1 MHPSESAVQRAAE
14 VVGFDPAPPR
24 PHGYVD
30 LLDAEPAPTGLAQRL
45 MGTRL
50 VPAVYERWW
59 RPALARLVKG
69 PSGPSM
75 AEELRAARR
84 LLAVTE
90 GAVVL
95 DVACGPGNVT
105 RALAAD
111 AGAAGTVVG
120 VDVSATMLARAVAA
134 TRSDHVVYVRGDV
147 TDLAVGEA
155 RVDAVCCFAA
165 LHLFADPWAALDTM
179 TRALAPG
186 GRLAI
191 LTSVRPRT
199 RPGARAAE
207 MAGALSGMR
216 IFGSE
221 ELADALAARGCEL
234 TAAQRFGVIQLVAAR
249 KDPQPR

>member
-1 MHPSESAVQRAAE
+1 MRPSDSAVQRAAE
-14 VVGFDPAPPR
+14 VVGFDPARPR
-24 PHGYVD
+24 PRGYVD

-59 RPALARLVKG
+59 RPVLARLVKG
-69 PSGPSM
+69 PWGPSM
-75 AEELRAARR
+75 ADELRAARR

-95 DVACGPGNVT
+95 DVACGPGTVT

-111 AGAAGTVVG
+111 AGAEGTVIG

-134 TRSDHVVYVRGDV
+134 TRDDHVVYVRGDV

-165 LHLFADPWAALDTM
+165 LHLVADPWAALDTM
-179 TRALAPG
+179 TRALTPG

-191 LTSVRPRT
+191 LTSVSPRT
-199 RPGARAAE
+199 RAGARVAE
-207 MAGALSGMR
+207 AAGALIGVR
-216 IFGSE
+216 VFGSD
-221 ELADALAARGCEL
+221 ELSDALAARGCEL
-234 TAAQRFGVIQLVAAR
+234 TAAQRFGGFQLVAAR
-249 KDPQPR
+249 KRPEMR